1 MLGTWCLVASL
12 SSVPQHP
19 KGPTLQATQPN
30 ALVLV
35 LLQLSWCDMVHW
47 YNVSYNVRWCDMMH
61 RYWYY
66 NLSWLELVTP

>member
-1 MLGTWCLVASL
+1 MSPRANPFSGNYLDREQDGMFDYSEY
-12 SSVPQHP
+12 SY
-19 KGPTLQATQPN
+19 
-30 ALVLV
+30 
-35 LLQLSWCDMVHW
+35 W